1 MSTAKPIRRVTLF
14 KIPTE
19 EGQEQLLAKYRD
31 MPQKA
36 LKDGAPYI
44 LDIQAGKT
52 FPDQRAQ
59 GFTLVASTV
68 FKNKEDMLFY
78 DNECAGHADLKKVAM
93 AVHQGIMM
101 VYFES
106 IFD

>member
-1 MSTAKPIRRVTLF
+1 MSTKPIRRITLF

-19 EGQEQLLAKYRD
+19 EGQEQLLAKYRTL
-31 MPQKA
+31 PQEA
-36 LKDGAPYI
+36 LKNGAPYI
-44 LDIQAGKT
+44 LDIQAGKA

-59 GFTLVASTV
+59 GFTLAVATV
-68 FKNKEDMLFY
+68 FKNKEDMVFY
-78 DNECAGHADLKKVAM
+78 DTECTGHMGIKEVAK
-93 AVHQGIMM
+93 AVHEGVMM

>member
-1 MSTAKPIRRVTLF
+1 MSTKPIRRVTLF

-19 EGQEQLLAKYRD
+19 EGQEKLLAKYHT
-31 MPQKA
+31 MPQEA

-59 GFTLVASTV
+59 GFTLAVSTV
-68 FKNKEDMLFY
+68 FRNKEDMLFY
-78 DNECAGHADLKKVAM
+78 DNECTGHADLKKVAM
-93 AVHQGIMM
+93 AVHEGIIM

>member
-1 MSTAKPIRRVTLF
+1 MSTKPIRRVTLF

-19 EGQEQLLAKYRD
+19 EGQEKLLAKYRT
-31 MPQKA
+31 MPQEA

-59 GFTLVASTV
+59 GYTLAVSTV

-78 DNECAGHADLKKVAM
+78 DTECTGHASLKKVAM
-93 AVHQGIMM
+93 AVHEGVMM